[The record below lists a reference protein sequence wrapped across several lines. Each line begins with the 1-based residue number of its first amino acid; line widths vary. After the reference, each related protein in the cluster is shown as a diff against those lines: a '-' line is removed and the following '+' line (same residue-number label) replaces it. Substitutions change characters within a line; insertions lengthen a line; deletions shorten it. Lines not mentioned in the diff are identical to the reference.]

1 MCVQV
6 SQFGLSAVLVL
17 EDDIRF
23 EPFFR
28 KKLYSLMGELRELR
42 LRWDLV

>member
-1 MCVQV
+1 M
-6 SQFGLSAVLVL
+6 GAVLVL

-28 KKLYSLMGELRELR
+28 KKLYGVMDELRDLR
-42 LRWDLV
+42 LHWDLV